1 MKIYCIKGTEG
12 TPGYLKQSMKLP
24 KSWGSKP
31 LLEVLKLFVDTHN
44 KKFPEGA
51 IDAGGWHLER
61 PLGSTLFPDDH
72 VDSALSDYCDVFC
85 VEGAVKYKGPPPG
98 TAAALEE
105 KEALERARE
114 AEEAARRTAEED
126 AKLAA
131 EGKLKDQWSVRVKCV
146 ALDRGGMDVKSQY
159 KVGDVVAVTIEPH
172 ATVGMLSNRIG
183 LMVGA
188 HPKHQFVYHPRDRDA
203 VLDPL
208 AKLKDITNEKVVLEL
223 KIKMPDTRK
232 VVEEVSDDE
241 GCTGAEALDP
251 PPPIAVDGEVCAQWE
266 EQAALKNA
274 AEELKAAGD
283 YAGACDKLTEA
294 LALGGVSAAM
304 CCKRAE
310 VLLKG
315 GRPAACVADA
325 TVALGINPDS
335 TKAYKLRAKARRKLG
350 DYGEAAADFGQAQ
363 KIDFDDGIIEELN
376 YVAKRA
382 KKIRA
387 KQLAEQFN
395 ADLDAKEG
403 LAEEAD

>member
-72 VDSALSDYCDVFC
+72 VDSALADYCDVFC
-85 VEGAVKYKGPPPG
+85 VEGGVKYKGPPPG

-126 AKLAA
+126 AALAA

-183 LMVGA
+183 PRGNQIFDPTSMCADSNASTHALRLCFENSTRA
-188 HPKHQFVYHPRDRDA
+188 IDSSKNQPNRLRFDRDR
-203 VLDPL
+203 
-208 AKLKDITNEKVVLEL
+208 
-223 KIKMPDTRK
+223 
-232 VVEEVSDDE
+232 EV
-241 GCTGAEALDP
+241 
-251 PPPIAVDGEVCAQWE
+251 
-266 EQAALKNA
+266 
-274 AEELKAAGD
+274 
-283 YAGACDKLTEA
+283 
-294 LALGGVSAAM
+294 
-304 CCKRAE
+304 
-310 VLLKG
+310 
-315 GRPAACVADA
+315 
-325 TVALGINPDS
+325 
-335 TKAYKLRAKARRKLG
+335 
-350 DYGEAAADFGQAQ
+350 
-363 KIDFDDGIIEELN
+363 
-376 YVAKRA
+376 
-382 KKIRA
+382 
-387 KQLAEQFN
+387 
-395 ADLDAKEG
+395 
-403 LAEEAD
+403 

>member
-1 MKIYCIKGTEG
+1 
-12 TPGYLKQSMKLP
+12 
-24 KSWGSKP
+24 
-31 LLEVLKLFVDTHN
+31 
-44 KKFPEGA
+44 
-51 IDAGGWHLER
+51 
-61 PLGSTLFPDDH
+61 
-72 VDSALSDYCDVFC
+72 
-85 VEGAVKYKGPPPG
+85 
-98 TAAALEE
+98 
-105 KEALERARE
+105 
-114 AEEAARRTAEED
+114 
-126 AKLAA
+126 
-131 EGKLKDQWSVRVKCV
+131 
-146 ALDRGGMDVKSQY
+146 
-159 KVGDVVAVTIEPH
+159 
-172 ATVGMLSNRIG
+172 
-183 LMVGA
+183 MVGA

-266 EQAALKNA
+266 AQAALKDA

-283 YAGACDKLTEA
+283 YAGACDKLTAA

-335 TKAYKLRAKARRKLG
+335 AKAYKLRAKARRELG

>member
-44 KKFPEGA
+44 KKFPDGA

-183 LMVGA
+183 PRGTQIF
-188 HPKHQFVYHPRDRDA
+188 HPTSMCAYSNASTHALRLCLGNSTRAIDSSKNQPNRLRFDR
-203 VLDPL
+203 
-208 AKLKDITNEKVVLEL
+208 
-223 KIKMPDTRK
+223 
-232 VVEEVSDDE
+232 
-241 GCTGAEALDP
+241 
-251 PPPIAVDGEVCAQWE
+251 
-266 EQAALKNA
+266 
-274 AEELKAAGD
+274 
-283 YAGACDKLTEA
+283 
-294 LALGGVSAAM
+294 
-304 CCKRAE
+304 
-310 VLLKG
+310 
-315 GRPAACVADA
+315 
-325 TVALGINPDS
+325 
-335 TKAYKLRAKARRKLG
+335 AR
-350 DYGEAAADFGQAQ
+350 EF
-363 KIDFDDGIIEELN
+363 
-376 YVAKRA
+376 
-382 KKIRA
+382 
-387 KQLAEQFN
+387 
-395 ADLDAKEG
+395 
-403 LAEEAD
+403 